1 MAAIGWPRRRP
12 FGPGWLGEL
21 FAFHA
26 DRLGPTR
33 PTKGEIVSDRFSYA
47 SGPDPRWTQ
56 LAEKVHAVVWDRIG
70 VENIRDIIRQWA
82 ADFNRRHR
90 EAEQT
95 RSDAAKKAETLIES
109 VRKRTEIVLE
119 VAEHWGDSVDIS
131 EAACFRMCDN
141 VVPPLSGRDWPPVPE
156 DPRLP
161 LPPPQGD
168 TSAAEKWAALSAIH
182 DTFWFGE
189 TINPW
194 PVPHDYYVAPLP
206 TDGDAIA
213 RRKQFLE
220 GDCYWKLLEE
230 AKQLSAD
237 EYRPFL
243 ERSLKELVA
252 KPDEG
257 EENGGKKPHTEEPPK
272 SHIIGD
278 LRDTIRNREWSD
290 GYTLITHIPDSF
302 VLQRLFAYGRQKWGE
317 GLDDREVLNRL
328 IDEVAHF
335 CKKPPNEV
343 SRLSLREFS
352 SLFSKLQAQQTEAE
366 RSVTSPA
373 ANTDEGEGTGGDV
386 GNASG
391 AALPGPL
398 AASAS
403 ELPAAVETPSSAP
416 AEPQDQPPRRVG
428 QVCYSAT
435 EAGRYIDVHES
446 TIRRWIANH
455 QINVFGEE
463 GTKYWFSLQELGAK
477 REVKAKS
484 KAKRSTTSH

>member
-1 MAAIGWPRRRP
+1 MRPSEFEAIRPHLQEAFDQIDAELNRKQAMEDDPELDELFNRLSALPEGAPPEVKPQELTEEEPARLSARLSRSFHCTPLIEHAYPWRYLASRAAVDLWDCGWKKEAEAIGEVLSELPT
-12 FGPGWLGEL
+12 GPVDGRHPEIM
-21 FAFHA
+21 
-26 DRLGPTR
+26 DRQYDAIRAG
-33 PTKGEIVSDRFSYA
+33 
-47 SGPDPRWTQ
+47 
-56 LAEKVHAVVWDRIG
+56 AERI
-70 VENIRDIIRQWA
+70 
-82 ADFNRRHR
+82 
-90 EAEQT
+90 
-95 RSDAAKKAETLIES
+95 
-109 VRKRTEIVLE
+109 RTIL
-119 VAEHWGDSVDIS
+119 
-131 EAACFRMCDN
+131 AACLAGST
-141 VVPPLSGRDWPPVPE
+141 PPADQANES
-156 DPRLP
+156 
-161 LPPPQGD
+161 
-168 TSAAEKWAALSAIH
+168 
-182 DTFWFGE
+182 
-189 TINPW
+189 
-194 PVPHDYYVAPLP
+194 
-206 TDGDAIA
+206 
-213 RRKQFLE
+213 E
-220 GDCYWKLLEE
+220 G
-230 AKQLSAD
+230 
-237 EYRPFL
+237 
-243 ERSLKELVA
+243 
-252 KPDEG
+252 
-257 EENGGKKPHTEEPPK
+257 NGGKKPHTEEPPK

-463 GTKYWFSLQELGAK
+463 GTKYWFSLQELVQSE
-477 REVKAKS
+477 R
-484 KAKRSTTSH
+484 

>member
-220 GDCYWKLLEE
+220 GDCYWKLIEE

-252 KPDEG
+252 KPDDGEG
-257 EENGGKKPHTEEPPK
+257 NGG
-272 SHIIGD
+272 
-278 LRDTIRNREWSD
+278 D
-290 GYTLITHIPDSF
+290 GS
-302 VLQRLFAYGRQKWGE
+302 
-317 GLDDREVLNRL
+317 GLG
-328 IDEVAHF
+328 
-335 CKKPPNEV
+335 
-343 SRLSLREFS
+343 
-352 SLFSKLQAQQTEAE
+352 E
-366 RSVTSPA
+366 RSLLVLKVLLNGKAFDSDHRMRTADIAKRA
-373 ANTDEGEGTGGDV
+373 AGKTADPNQYKKVVADLKGRGYVDTKEGRTGGCWLT
-386 GNASG
+386 A
-391 AALPGPL
+391 
-398 AASAS
+398 
-403 ELPAAVETPSSAP
+403 
-416 AEPQDQPPRRVG
+416 
-428 QVCYSAT
+428 
-435 EAGRYIDVHES
+435 AGRSRAE
-446 TIRRWIANH
+446 
-455 QINVFGEE
+455 
-463 GTKYWFSLQELGAK
+463 KL
-477 REVKAKS
+477 
-484 KAKRSTTSH
+484 